1 MNRITIIGNV
11 TRAPELRATAS
22 GKQVCTFTVA
32 VNRRGNERNEAD
44 FFRVSAWEKL
54 GVNCAQYLDKGRKV
68 AVHGS
73 VSAHAYA
80 DKEGNPRANL
90 EIMAH
95 DVEFLT
101 AAAPA
106 TAETEYVKQER
117 DAIRTEAQQGFTAV
131 ESDDLP
137 F

>member
-11 TRAPELRATAS
+11 VRTPELRTTTA

-73 VSAHAYA
+73 VSAQAYA
-80 DKEGNPRANL
+80 DKEGKPRASL
-90 EIMAH
+90 EIMAQ

-101 AAAPA
+101 AATPA
-106 TAETEYVKQER
+106 TAEAEYIKQER
-117 DAIRTEAQQGFTAV
+117 EAIRTEAQQGFTEV
-131 ESDDLP
+131 VDDELP

>member
-11 TRAPELRATAS
+11 TRTPELRATAS

-32 VNRRGNERNEAD
+32 VNRRGNGQNEAD

-68 AVHGS
+68 AVQGS
-73 VSAHAYA
+73 VSAQAYT
-80 DKEGNPRANL
+80 DKDGKPRASI

-101 AAAPA
+101 AATQA
-106 TAETEYVKQER
+106 TTETEYVKQER
-117 DAIRTEAQQGFTAV
+117 EAIRTEAQQGFTAV
-131 ESDDLP
+131 ESEDLP